1 MCHGVPMDSAEK
13 EPISRLVALA
23 ERVDREFAA
32 IRQRQQGWI
41 ECRAGCSDCCR
52 ARLSITRVEEAFL
65 RRHLAALSELERA
78 ELARRAG
85 DETREMCPALD
96 PAGHC
101 QVYEARPLICRS
113 FGVPLRRR
121 REVSLVNPPLVDV
134 CDKNFVGTSL
144 KVLPDEDV
152 FEQTSLEAEVSEID
166 AVYCERNGLPRG
178 ERVPIAQILRS
189 S

>member
-1 MCHGVPMDSAEK
+1 MESAEK

-23 ERVDREFAA
+23 ERVDRDFAA
-32 IRQRQQGWI
+32 IRLRQQVWI

-65 RRHLAALSELERA
+65 RRHLAARPELERA
-78 ELARRAG
+78 ELERRAR

-96 PAGHC
+96 AAGRC

-113 FGVPLRRR
+113 YGVPLRRR
-121 REVSLVNPPLVDV
+121 GEVRLVNPPLVDV

-144 KVLPDEDV
+144 KMLSDRDV

-166 AVYCERNGLPRG
+166 AVYCERNGLAQG
-178 ERVPIAQILRS
+178 ERVPIAQILRTS
-189 S
+189 